1 MKKRIAEFL
10 KRGLGAAGCGPLVLA
25 VVYAILGS
33 QGVIESLTAAEVSRG
48 ILSVLVMAF
57 IAGGITVVYQSERLP
72 LSAGILIHAGV
83 LYLDYLVIYLIN
95 GWMRRNLPAIG
106 IFTAIF
112 VAGYALIWLGIY
124 WTIRRKTD
132 RSNRKLHEGGC
143 T

>member
-10 KRGLGAAGCGPLVLA
+10 KRGLVAAGGGPLVLA
-25 VVYAILGS
+25 VVYAISGS

-72 LSAGILIHAGV
+72 LIAGILIHAGV

-95 GWMRRNLPAIG
+95 GWMRRNLTAIS

-132 RSNRKLHEGGC
+132 RINRKLHEGGC

>member
-10 KRGLGAAGCGPLVLA
+10 KRGLVAAGGGPLVLA
-25 VVYAILGS
+25 VVYAISGS

-72 LSAGILIHAGV
+72 LIAGILIHAGV

-95 GWMRRNLPAIG
+95 GWMRRNLTAIG

-132 RSNRKLHEGGC
+132 RINRKLHEGGC